1 MDSPSSSQQEITIDT
16 NRTAER
22 SIEEAT
28 ETPRHKKAE
37 LKLNSF
43 FKFWCPNVSGIERR
57 NVPKFVVREYLKY
70 LTDKKE
76 VIFNE
81 LSKSI
86 ELSKDNYENIL
97 NMHDNIRISEKNRD
111 KGKYK
116 KDYIR
121 VINSTVEYYPTLL
134 IFNMALKD
142 TLKKFEEGNFGRIQI
157 SNREIY
163 FKSLKNVHNGTCQC
177 IIKAQEKLKAQEDK
191 SSSS

>member
-1 MDSPSSSQQEITIDT
+1 MNFPCSNQQEITIDT
-16 NRTAER
+16 NMTPER
-22 SIEEAT
+22 STEEVT
-28 ETPRHKKAE
+28 KTVRHKRAD

-70 LTDKKE
+70 LSDKKLI
-76 VIFNE
+76 IFNE

-86 ELSKDNYENIL
+86 ELSKNDYENIL
-97 NMHDNIRISEKNRD
+97 SMHENIRVSEKNRD

-121 VINSTVEYYPTLL
+121 VINSTVAYYPTLL
-134 IFNMALKD
+134 IFNMSLKD
-142 TLKKFEEGNFGRIQI
+142 ILKKFEKGDFGRIQN

-163 FKSLKNVHNGTCQC
+163 LKSLKNIHNGTCQC
-177 IIKAQEKLKAQEDK
+177 IIKEQERLSGQEH
-191 SSSS
+191 